1 MGMGQTSFVDVLLC
15 PDIQE
20 GALDADG
27 EVDDE
32 GEASESTP
40 TGGGVEAGR

>member
-20 GALDADG
+20 EDLDVDMRDDDG
-27 EVDDE
+27 ESDD
-32 GEASESTP
+32 
-40 TGGGVEAGR
+40 GR